1 MTDIYIV
8 RHGETTSNRDGL
20 WQGITDSELTA
31 TGEEQVKRLAAR
43 LEQARFDA
51 VIASDLGRT
60 RATAAALNKAFEVS
74 PAWREPD
81 LGAWEGKTSEQV
93 REMSGP
99 DMERFMRGE
108 DVRLG
113 GAGTLSEA
121 ATRLIGAYHDLIAAV
136 GPDGTALAVT
146 HGLAIAVL
154 TGVLFGTRF
163 PNPLAMASNT
173 GLLRLTSVA
182 GSDRLHV
189 HNDITH
195 LAEAPISH
203 GRGTEVVFIRHGQ
216 TFGNLEDRWQ
226 GQQDG
231 ALTDEGRAQA
241 KAAVA
246 ALPKLDALYTS
257 RLGRAVETAEIVG
270 SGLGLTPTVVD
281 GVEELAF
288 GDWENLTTDE
298 IRATDPEGAHRFFE
312 LGEDI
317 TRGGSGET
325 WAELKAR
332 VAAAARGLAMRHKGQ
347 RIGVVSHG
355 GATRALANQVLASDF
370 STRHAIAPMRNT
382 AYATFEVGSEMVRI
396 LHWNIAPHL
405 EM

>member
-31 TGEEQVKRLAAR
+31 TGQEQAERLSAR
-43 LEQARFDA
+43 LGSAQFDA
-51 VIASDLGRT
+51 VVASDLGRT
-60 RATAAALNKAFEVS
+60 SATARALNKPFETN
-74 PAWREPD
+74 PLWREPD
-81 LGAWEGKTSEQV
+81 LGEWEGKTSEQV
-93 REMSGP
+93 REMSGTEM
-99 DMERFMRGE
+99 DRFMRGE
-108 DVRLG
+108 NVRLG
-113 GAGTLSEA
+113 GAGTLAEA
-121 ATRLIGAYHDLIAAV
+121 ATRMMGAYRDLVAKV
-136 GPDGTALAVT
+136 GPDGSALAVT

-154 TGVLFGTRF
+154 TGILFQTRF

-173 GLLRLTSVA
+173 GLLHLSTVDGR
-182 GSDRLHV
+182 DRLHV

-195 LAEAPISH
+195 LADAPISY
-203 GRGTEVVFIRHGQ
+203 GRGTEVVFIRHGE

-246 ALPKLDALYTS
+246 GLPQLDALYTS
-257 RLGRAVETAEIVG
+257 RLGRAVETAEIIG
-270 SGLGLTPTVVD
+270 AGLGLEPTVVD
-281 GVEELAF
+281 GVEELGF

-298 IRATDPEGAHRFFE
+298 IRATDPDGAHRFFD

-317 TRGGSGET
+317 SRGGSGET
-325 WAELKAR
+325 WAELQAR
-332 VAAAARGLAMRHKGQ
+332 VAGVARDLAGRHQGQ

-355 GATRALANQVLASDF
+355 GATRAFANDVLQNDFAS
-370 STRHAIAPMRNT
+370 RHVVAPMRNT
-382 AYATFEVGSEMVRI
+382 AYATFEVGSAMIRI
-396 LHWNIAPHL
+396 LHWNIAPHM

>member
-31 TGEEQVKRLAAR
+31 TGRQQVERLSAR
-43 LEQARFDA
+43 LGSAHFDA
-51 VIASDLGRT
+51 VVASDLGRT
-60 RATAAALNKAFEVS
+60 RTTAEALNMPYATN
-74 PAWREPD
+74 PAWREPN
-81 LGAWEGKTSEQV
+81 LGIWEGKTSAQV

-99 DMERFMRGE
+99 DMDAFMRGE

-113 GAGTLSEA
+113 GAGTLSDA
-121 ATRLIGAYHDLIAAV
+121 AARLIGAYRNLVAQV
-136 GPDGTALAVT
+136 GPNGSALAVT

-154 TGVLFGTRF
+154 TGVLFQTRF

-173 GLLRLTSVA
+173 GLLHLTSAA
-182 GSDRLHV
+182 GSDRLRV

-195 LAEAPISH
+195 LVDPPIAH
-203 GRGTEVVFIRHGQ
+203 GWGTEVVFIRHGE

-246 ALPKLDALYTS
+246 GLPELDVLYTS
-257 RLGRAVETAEIVG
+257 RLGRAVETAEIIG
-270 SGLGLTPTVVD
+270 AGLGLAPIIVE
-281 GVEELAF
+281 GVEELGF
-288 GDWENLTTDE
+288 GAWENLTTAE
-298 IRATDPEGAHRFFE
+298 IRETDPDGARLLFD
-312 LGEDI
+312 LGED
-317 TRGGSGET
+317 TARGGNGET

-332 VAAAARGLAMRHKGQ
+332 VAATARELATRHKGE

-355 GATRALANQVLASDF
+355 GATRAFANQVLQNDF
-370 STRHAIAPMRNT
+370 SNRHVIAPIRNT

-405 EM
+405 EN

>member
-20 WQGITDSELTA
+20 WQGITDSALTA
-31 TGEEQVKRLAAR
+31 TGREQVERLSARLAST
-43 LEQARFDA
+43 RFDA
-51 VIASDLGRT
+51 VVASDLGRT
-60 RATAAALNKAFEVS
+60 QTTAAALNKPFETS
-74 PAWREPD
+74 SAWREPD
-81 LGAWEGKTSEQV
+81 LGEWEGKTSEQV
-93 REMSGP
+93 RQMSGP
-99 DMERFMRGE
+99 DMDKFMRGE

-121 ATRLIGAYHDLIAAV
+121 ASRMIGAYRDLVGKV
-136 GPDGTALAVT
+136 GPHGSALAVT

-154 TGVLFGTRF
+154 TGVLFQTRF
-163 PNPLAMASNT
+163 PNPLGMASNT
-173 GLLRLTSVA
+173 GLLRLSSVA

-189 HNDITH
+189 HNDTTH
-195 LAEAPISH
+195 LVDSPISH
-203 GRGTEVVFIRHGQ
+203 GRGTEVIFIRHGE

-246 ALPKLDALYTS
+246 GLPDLDVLYTS
-257 RLGRAVETAEIVG
+257 RLGRAVETAEIIG
-270 SGLGLTPTVVD
+270 AGLGLTPTVVD
-281 GVEELAF
+281 GVEELGF

-298 IRATDPEGAHRFFE
+298 IRATDPEGAYRFFD

-317 TRGGSGET
+317 ARGGNGET
-325 WAELKAR
+325 WAALQER
-332 VAAAARGLAMRHKGQ
+332 VAATARDLADRHKGR

-355 GATRALANQVLASDF
+355 GATRAFANQVLANEF
-370 STRHAIAPMRNT
+370 SNRHAIAPMRNT
-382 AYATFEVGSEMVRI
+382 AYATFEVGSELVRI

-405 EM
+405 EI

>member
-1 MTDIYIV
+1 MTDIFIV

-20 WQGITDSELTA
+20 WQGITDSELTV
-31 TGEEQVKRLAAR
+31 TGREQVDLLAAR
-43 LEQARFDA
+43 LEPAHFD
-51 VIASDLGRT
+51 VVVASDLGRT
-60 RATAAALNKAFEVS
+60 RVTAEALNKPFETS
-74 PAWREPD
+74 PMWREPD
-81 LGAWEGKTSEQV
+81 LGSWEGKTTQQV
-93 REMSGP
+93 RELSGP
-99 DMERFMRGE
+99 VMEGFMRGE

-121 ATRLIGAYHDLIAAV
+121 AARMMGAYRDLVARV
-136 GPDGTALAVT
+136 GPDGSALAVS

-154 TGVLFGTRF
+154 TGILFRTRF
-163 PNPLAMASNT
+163 PNPLAMTSNT
-173 GLLRLTSVA
+173 GLLHLTSVA

-189 HNDITH
+189 HNDTTH
-195 LAEAPISH
+195 LADAPISH

-246 ALPKLDALYTS
+246 GLPDLDALYTS
-257 RLGRAVETAEIVG
+257 RLGRAVETAEIIG
-270 SGLGLTPTVVD
+270 TGLGLTPTIVD
-281 GVEELAF
+281 GVEELGF
-288 GDWENLTTDE
+288 GEWENLTTDE
-298 IRATDPEGAHRFFE
+298 ILATDPAGAHRFFD

-317 TRGGSGET
+317 ARGSSGET
-325 WAELKAR
+325 WEALKER
-332 VAAAARGLAMRHKGQ
+332 VAAAARDLAERHEGR

-355 GATRALANQVLASDF
+355 GATRALANHVLQNDF
-370 STRHAIAPMRNT
+370 SARHAIAPMRNT
-382 AYATFEVGSEMVRI
+382 AYATFEIGADMVRI

-405 EM
+405 EP

>member
-1 MTDIYIV
+1 
-8 RHGETTSNRDGL
+8 
-20 WQGITDSELTA
+20 
-31 TGEEQVKRLAAR
+31 
-43 LEQARFDA
+43 
-51 VIASDLGRT
+51 
-60 RATAAALNKAFEVS
+60 
-74 PAWREPD
+74 
-81 LGAWEGKTSEQV
+81 
-93 REMSGP
+93 MSGP
-99 DMERFMRGE
+99 DMEAFMRGE

-121 ATRLIGAYHDLIAAV
+121 ATRMIGAYRDLVARV
-136 GPDGTALAVT
+136 GPNGSALAVT

-154 TGVLFGTRF
+154 TGVLFQTRF

-173 GLLRLTSVA
+173 GLLCLTSV
-182 GSDRLHV
+182 GGTDRLHV
-189 HNDITH
+189 HNDTTH
-195 LAEAPISH
+195 LVEPPISH
-203 GRGTEVVFIRHGQ
+203 GRGTEVVFIRHGE

-226 GQQDG
+226 GQQNG

-246 ALPKLDALYTS
+246 GLPELDVIYTS
-257 RLGRAVETAEIVG
+257 RLGRAVETAEIIG
-270 SGLGLTPTVVD
+270 SGLGLTPSVVD
-281 GVEELAF
+281 GVQELGF

-298 IRATDPEGAHRFFE
+298 IRATDPDGAHRFFD

-332 VAAAARGLAMRHKGQ
+332 VATAARDLAKRHKGR

-355 GATRALANQVLASDF
+355 GATRALANQVLQNDF

-382 AYATFEVGSEMVRI
+382 AYATFEVGSEMMRI